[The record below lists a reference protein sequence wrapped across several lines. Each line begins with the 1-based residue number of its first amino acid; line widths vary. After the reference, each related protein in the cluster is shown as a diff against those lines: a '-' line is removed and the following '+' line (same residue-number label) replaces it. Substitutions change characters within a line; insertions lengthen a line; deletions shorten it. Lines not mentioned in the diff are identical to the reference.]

1 MTRWGILK
9 TEYQDMQMQ
18 EKSINTCMLQE
29 IEGRYVG
36 QV

>member
-9 TEYQDMQMQ
+9 TEYQDMQ
-18 EKSINTCMLQE
+18 EKSINTCLLQE